1 MNHHAL
7 ALKFHSFSPQYA
19 LSLSNF
25 SLQSPNPLQFRVP
38 NVSSSV
44 CLRSRSSAADV
55 SPVRYTDVSSSSIGS
70 LGETG
75 GVVVTEKPIDVA
87 TLGNLCVDIV
97 LSVDELP
104 PPSRGER
111 KALMD
116 ELSLSPPD
124 KVW

>member
-1 MNHHAL
+1 M
-7 ALKFHSFSPQYA
+7 
-19 LSLSNF
+19 
-25 SLQSPNPLQFRVP
+25 
-38 NVSSSV
+38 
-44 CLRSRSSAADV
+44 
-55 SPVRYTDVSSSSIGS
+55 
-70 LGETG
+70 
-75 GVVVTEKPIDVA
+75 VTEKPIDVA

-116 ELSLSPPD
+116 ELSISPPD